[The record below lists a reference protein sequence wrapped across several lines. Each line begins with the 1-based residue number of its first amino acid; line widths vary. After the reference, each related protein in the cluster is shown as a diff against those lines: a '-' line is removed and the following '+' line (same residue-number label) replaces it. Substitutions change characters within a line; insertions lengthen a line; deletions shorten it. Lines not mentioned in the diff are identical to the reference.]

1 MMVMITLAR
10 AQPEGFF
17 QYRPA
22 SAGALK
28 KSQVAGRFGSG
39 ISVEIFNQ
47 VISRYLFYSQVFR
60 VYTMFGF
67 APNDTRLYT
76 KLNWGGS
83 GIKKGL
89 I

>member
-39 ISVEIFNQ
+39 ISVEIFNR
-47 VISRYLFYSQVFR
+47 VFPGTFFTLRY
-60 VYTMFGF
+60 FGCTRCSGLPQMI
-67 APNDTRLYT
+67 PNYLQ
-76 KLNWGGS
+76 N
-83 GIKKGL
+83 
-89 I
+89 